1 MNKDKSKCDETSGK
15 LVPIINLSNCGD
27 KEDCI
32 PACPYDVLEIRTI
45 TAEDRLTL
53 NFKGKLKTF
62 FKPKKAYV
70 KPQICVMPVVYVFR
84 FAQKKLSNLREE
96 ALNLL
101 SYNGLLFLSSLN
113 CRIGY

>member
-1 MNKDKSKCDETSGK
+1 MNKNKSNCDETSGK

-45 TAEDRLTL
+45 AAEDRLTL
-53 NFKGKLKTF
+53 NFKGKIKTF

-70 KPQICVMPVVYVFR
+70 KAQDLCYACGICVQVCPEKAITLAR
-84 FAQKKLSNLREE
+84 TN
-96 ALNLL
+96 
-101 SYNGLLFLSSLN
+101 
-113 CRIGY
+113 I